1 MVARMISGR
10 GFLISLTQWLN
21 ATLSGDPDMPFS
33 SRTAIEANVGKRG
46 WIIMEALIDL
56 GFAII
61 TGERDHCRNSLAG
74 DSGAIEEGQT

>member
-1 MVARMISGR
+1 MISWR
-10 GFLISLTQWLN
+10 GFLIGLTQWLN

-33 SRTAIEANVGKRG
+33 SRSALEANAGRRG
-46 WIIMEALIDL
+46 WIIVEALIDL

-74 DSGAIEEGQT
+74 DHGAIEEGQT